1 VILSR
6 CMRMSDSQRFAVSPW
21 PTSTGPRASRS
32 GDVADLGH
40 EDGGEDLSDPIARY
54 FKAF

>member
-1 VILSR
+1 
-6 CMRMSDSQRFAVSPW
+6 MRMSDSQRFAVSPW

-40 EDGGEDLSDPIARY
+40 EDGGEELSDPIARY
-54 FKAF
+54 FNAL